1 MSGPQ
6 TAATGEAAGMTTPQ
20 IAGSGTLY
28 ILSAPSGAGKS
39 SLLRALLATLEA
51 SVVVSVSHTTRK
63 PRPGEINGRD
73 YHFVDVATF
82 QAMVGEG
89 AFLEHARV
97 FDNHYGTSRPA
108 VEQQLSA
115 GQDVILEIDWQ
126 GARLVRE
133 LMPESIGIF
142 ILPPSREALR
152 ERLQGR
158 GQDDDA
164 VIERRMRD
172 AISEMSHYDE
182 YDYLVINDVFE
193 RALEDLVAILRSRR
207 LRLAQQSLG
216 QAGLLRALLE
226 SAD

>member
-1 MSGPQ
+1 LAS
-6 TAATGEAAGMTTPQ
+6 
-20 IAGSGTLY
+20 GSGTLY

-39 SLLRALLATLEA
+39 SLLRALLSAMGE
-51 SVVVSVSHTTRK
+51 SVAVSVSHTTRK
-63 PRPGEINGRD
+63 PRPGEVNGRD
-73 YHFVDVATF
+73 YHFVDLATF
-82 QAMVGEG
+82 EAMVDAG

-97 FDNHYGTSRPA
+97 FDNHYGTSRPS

-126 GARLVRE
+126 GARLVRG
-133 LMPESIGIF
+133 LMPESVGIF

-207 LRLAQQSLG
+207 LRFGQQLQV
-216 QAGLLRALLE
+216 QAELLHTLLE